1 VLRAGESATPPAVER
16 RWRHAVAGG
25 RAAFAA
31 MRPGATGAQVDSAQ
45 RLAMAAAGSL
55 PVPWGTGHAVGYWAH
70 DAGPGLN
77 RRETRALAVGH
88 VLAFDG
94 FHAWAFDERAGG
106 APAWGAGTKTIS
118 VEEMA
123 VVTPDGAEYL
133 VPPQERLILVRGR
146 RTARAAR

>member
-1 VLRAGESATPPAVER
+1 
-16 RWRHAVAGG
+16 
-25 RAAFAA
+25 
-31 MRPGATGAQVDSAQ
+31 
-45 RLAMAAAGSL
+45 
-55 PVPWGTGHAVGYWAH
+55 VPWGTGHAVGYWAH

-77 RRETRALAVGH
+77 RRETRPLAAGH

-106 APAWGAGTKTIS
+106 GATPVPAWGAGTKTIS

-133 VPPQERLILVRGR
+133 VPPQERLILVPARGTERGR
-146 RTARAAR
+146 APAAR